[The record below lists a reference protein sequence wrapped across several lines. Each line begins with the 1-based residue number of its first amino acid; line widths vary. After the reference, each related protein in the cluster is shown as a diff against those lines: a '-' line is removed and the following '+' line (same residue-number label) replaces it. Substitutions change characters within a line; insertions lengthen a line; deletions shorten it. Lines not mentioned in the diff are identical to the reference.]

1 MCSALKDKGSNFS
14 LSSEGCSP
22 EATSR
27 SRMSQSFLHCKRLR
41 WAAFLERKKKPSMA
55 NEAAPTRHDN
65 KVCRQGGSDL
75 LDKKVASSMQTATK
89 EDETVDKDCP
99 LDLNPKPSFQ
109 RESIESVESVDSSEE
124 DTYNQ
129 DIQSNFP
136 KS

>member
-1 MCSALKDKGSNFS
+1 
-14 LSSEGCSP
+14 
-22 EATSR
+22 
-27 SRMSQSFLHCKRLR
+27 
-41 WAAFLERKKKPSMA
+41 MA
-55 NEAAPTRHDN
+55 NEAAPTRHNN